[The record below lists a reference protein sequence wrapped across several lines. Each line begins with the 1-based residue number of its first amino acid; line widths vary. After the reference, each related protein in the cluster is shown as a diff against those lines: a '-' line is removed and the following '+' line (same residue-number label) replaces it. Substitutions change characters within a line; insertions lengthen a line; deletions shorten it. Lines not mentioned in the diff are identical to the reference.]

1 MNADTRPSLLQILR
15 LTPALETRLN
25 ERYRITM
32 LPPPA
37 ERAAFLAERGGD
49 FVGVVTSAAVGVD
62 ASVAD
67 HLPNLKVIS
76 SFGVGLDKF
85 DLPYA
90 ARRGI
95 AVGYTPDVLNDCVA
109 DLAFGLMIAVA
120 RGIGSGERYVRRG
133 DWNGP
138 PTASKLPL
146 ARKVSGTK
154 LGIVGLGRIGR
165 TVAKRASGFDMTVR
179 YHNRRVVPDVAWQ
192 HEPSLKALAAWSDY
206 LVVIAA
212 GGAETRHLVNAEVLD
227 ALGPDGFLINVARG
241 SVIDEAA
248 LVQALIDKRIA
259 GAGLDV
265 FEAEPKVPTELF
277 TLDNVVLVP
286 HIASATVETRQ
297 AMGDRVADN
306 LDAFFRDGSLVSAA
320 PLT

>member
-1 MNADTRPSLLQILR
+1 MSAHDKPRLLQVLR
-15 LTPALETRLN
+15 LTPALEARLN
-25 ERYRITM
+25 AAYEVTQ
-32 LPPPA
+32 LPPAA
-37 ERAAFLAERGGD
+37 EREAFLAARGAD
-49 FVGVVTSAAVGVD
+49 FVGAVTSAAVGID
-62 ASVAD
+62 NATLD
-67 HLPNLKVIS
+67 RLPNLKVIS

-85 DLPYA
+85 DLAYA

-109 DLAFGLMIAVA
+109 DLAFGLMLAVA
-120 RGIGSGERYVRRG
+120 RGIGAGERYVRRG
-133 DWNGP
+133 DWDGP
-138 PTASKLPL
+138 PTATKLPL
-146 ARKVSGTK
+146 GRKVSGAK

-165 TVAKRASGFDMTVR
+165 TVAKRAGAFEMEVR
-179 YHNRRVVPDVAWQ
+179 YHNRRVVPDVTWQ
-192 HEPSLKALAAWSDY
+192 HEPSLKALAAWCDY

-212 GGAETRHLVNAEVLD
+212 GGAETRHLVDAEVLD
-227 ALGPDGFLINVARG
+227 ALGPNGFLINVARG

-248 LVQALIDKRIA
+248 LVRALVDKRIA

-306 LDAFFRDGSLVSAA
+306 LEAWFRDGSLVSAA
-320 PLT
+320 T